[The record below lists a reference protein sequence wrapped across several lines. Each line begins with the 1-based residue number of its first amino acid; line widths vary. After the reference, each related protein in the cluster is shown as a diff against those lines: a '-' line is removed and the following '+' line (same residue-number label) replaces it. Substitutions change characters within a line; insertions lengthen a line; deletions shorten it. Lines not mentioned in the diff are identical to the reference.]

1 MLYFSILQETD
12 SVVCFPGRI
21 VREGVCVPIIANPRG
36 ITYSLFILAHI
47 SVESTLNDTRK
58 ILEFVKHSTHQTL
71 SELFEYPK
79 GIILSNVYFLSQQP
93 IVSMFRNG
101 KFQFSSYGD
110 LYFELLYSTRF
121 NREKVEKMLFDM
133 PAVFSFR
140 KIIYNHSTH
149 FSFNSI
155 KFSNLSQAFLS
166 KKYIL
171 DDEITSFSMF
181 YKGGERFFA
190 SPSTAVNVSPLL
202 FCKAKKIRNVNIV
215 IDESN
220 FRIIEKQSHE
230 TFYIGEF
237 VLDLDGIVRVCIN
250 ESRNDSALDFLDY
263 TYMLEM
269 LTTTLNIISI
279 VSMSS
284 LLVLYTVVP
293 GLQTLPGLNIMST
306 TFSIL
311 CMQLT
316 YTIAN
321 AVEKSTLF
329 CAVVGLLQHY
339 FWLSMCC
346 CLFIC
351 TLHMCKS
358 FTSIGGSMNRPA
370 DIRAVFIRYVYFCYI
385 TPVFVIVI
393 NIVISFSFQRNIGY
407 GTNLCFVENFVQNLV
422 TFIVPLLLTCVVN
435 TVMFT
440 LTVINI
446 NFVKNINKSREDKNE
461 LLIFMKLFSLTG
473 IIWIFQMI
481 DAMLQLSVFSFVATI
496 LTSSQGFIIFLSF
509 ASSSRILSYFR
520 ALRNTDSLS
529 TSLESK
535 RREHKKTDRKQQR
548 SVQ

>member
-1 MLYFSILQETD
+1 
-12 SVVCFPGRI
+12 
-21 VREGVCVPIIANPRG
+21 
-36 ITYSLFILAHI
+36 
-47 SVESTLNDTRK
+47 
-58 ILEFVKHSTHQTL
+58 
-71 SELFEYPK
+71 
-79 GIILSNVYFLSQQP
+79 
-93 IVSMFRNG
+93 MFRNG

-263 TYMLEM
+263 IYMLEM

-284 LLVLYTVVP
+284 LLVLYTVPVVP

-321 AVEKSTLF
+321 VVEKSTLF
-329 CAVVGLLQHY
+329 CAVVGVLQHY

-385 TPVFVIVI
+385 TPVFVIAI

-461 LLIFMKLFSLTG
+461 LLIFIKLFSLTG
-473 IIWIFQMI
+473 IIWIFQII
-481 DAMLQLSVFSFVATI
+481 DSILHMSVFSFVATT
-496 LTSSQGFIIFLSF
+496 LTSSQGAVIFFSF
-509 ASSSRILSYFR
+509 ASSPRIYKHLKSM
-520 ALRNTDSLS
+520 
-529 TSLESK
+529 SK
-535 RREHKKTDRKQQR
+535 RSKVPENKGETMSETQKTIENEDPISPDL
-548 SVQ
+548 SVIA